1 MNSTIFNVS
10 KLIQS
15 LAATEVNQ
23 KNNSYLINLTP
34 KKRKATYW
42 NA

>member
-10 KLIQS
+10 KLIKS
-15 LAATEVNQ
+15 LAASEIK
-23 KNNSYLINLTP
+23 KNDSYLINLAP